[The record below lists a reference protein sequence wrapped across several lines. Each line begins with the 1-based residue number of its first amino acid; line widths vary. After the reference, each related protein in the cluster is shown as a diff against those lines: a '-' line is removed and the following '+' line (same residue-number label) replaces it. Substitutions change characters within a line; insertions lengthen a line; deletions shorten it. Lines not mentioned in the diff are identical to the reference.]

1 MINKRYRYN
10 PNSLSYDEVKM
21 TWTSGIVKVLG
32 FIVIVVLFSV
42 TLLYV
47 ATDYINTPEEIALR
61 NKLDEVNYKLESIS
75 GDLSSLTKEIET
87 VHKRDVN
94 VHRVILGM
102 EPSDESLWNSG
113 IGGHKKYKGMVNYS
127 STTRLA
133 KETIEKAKELRR
145 KVDLQN
151 ASLDTLEKLAIR
163 RADRLASLPSIKPV
177 REDKLKRKI
186 SYMSGFGYRDHP
198 IYHINK
204 FHKGIDLTCP
214 AGTHIQATGNGVV
227 EMVKRSKRG
236 YGKHIVINHGYG
248 YKTIYAHMSKID
260 VEQGD
265 KVLRGQ
271 KIGLVGS
278 TGAST
283 APHLHYE
290 VRING
295 EPVDPINFIYD
306 GMTTEE
312 YAEFINKAKEQNQ
325 SLD

>member
-10 PNSLSYDEVKM
+10 PDSLSYDEVKV
-21 TWTSGIVKVLG
+21 TWKSVLTKISGLVV
-32 FIVIVVLFSV
+32 VVVLFSV
-42 TLLYV
+42 MLLYV
-47 ATDYINTPEEIALR
+47 ATDYINTPEEVALR
-61 NKLDEVNYKLESIS
+61 EKLNEVNYKLESIS
-75 GDLSSLTKEIET
+75 GDLSNLTKQIEEI
-87 VHKRDVN
+87 HNRDIN

-102 EPSDESLWNSG
+102 NPSDESLWNSG
-113 IGGHKKYKGMVNYS
+113 VGGHKKYKSMVNYS

-133 KETIEKAKELRR
+133 KETIDKL
-145 KVDLQN
+145 KVLKKKVELQN
-151 ASLDTLEKLAIR
+151 ASLDTLEKMALR
-163 RADRLASLPSIKPV
+163 RADRLASVPSIKPV
-177 REDKLKRKI
+177 QEDKLKRKI

-227 EMVKRSKRG
+227 EMVKISKRG
-236 YGKHIVINHGYG
+236 YGKHIIINHGYG

-260 VEQGD
+260 VKKGD
-265 KVLRGQ
+265 KVVRGQ

-290 VRING
+290 VRINN

-312 YAEFINKAKEQNQ
+312 YVEFINKAKEHNQ

>member
-10 PNSLSYDEVKM
+10 PESLSYDEVKV
-21 TWTSGIVKVLG
+21 TWMGVLAKLSG
-32 FIVIVVLFSV
+32 FTVIVVLFSV
-42 TLLYV
+42 MLLYV
-47 ATDYINTPEEIALR
+47 ATDYINTPEEVALR
-61 NKLDEVNYKLESIS
+61 NKLNEVNYKLESIS
-75 GDLSSLTKEIET
+75 GDLSNLTEEVENI
-87 VHKRDVN
+87 HNRDVN

-113 IGGHKKYKGMVNYS
+113 VGGHKKYKSMINYS

-133 KETIEKAKELRR
+133 KETIDKVKILKR
-145 KVDLQN
+145 KVELQN

-163 RADRLASLPSIKPV
+163 RADRLASIPSIKPV
-177 REDKLKRKI
+177 QEDKLKRKI

-227 EMVKRSKRG
+227 ELVKISKRG
-236 YGKHIVINHGYG
+236 YGKHVVIDHGYG
-248 YKTIYAHMSKID
+248 YKTIYAHMSRID
-260 VEQGD
+260 VKKGD
-265 KVLRGQ
+265 KVVRGE

-295 EPVDPINFIYD
+295 EAVDPINFIYD

-312 YAEFINKAKEQNQ
+312 YVEFINKAKEQNQ